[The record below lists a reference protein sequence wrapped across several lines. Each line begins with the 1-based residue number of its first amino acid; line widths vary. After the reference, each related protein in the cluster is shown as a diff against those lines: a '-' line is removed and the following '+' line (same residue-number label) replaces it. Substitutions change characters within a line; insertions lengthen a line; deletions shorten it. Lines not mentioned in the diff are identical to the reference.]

1 MRRAVPVLALVVLL
15 GLALTVAACGEESD
29 GGGGSQATAPAETP
43 VATPAPTTGGEGVV
57 ADGARLYEQHCT
69 GCHGVDGRGSV
80 TIAGEDDA
88 AGVTAAIKNGA
99 EGMPA
104 YGDQLTAGQIE
115 ALSGFVTTQLK

>member
-1 MRRAVPVLALVVLL
+1 MLLV
-15 GLALTVAACGEESD
+15 LALTVAACGEES
-29 GGGGSQATAPAETP
+29 GGSGGSQTSAPSETP
-43 VATPAPTTGGEGVV
+43 VTTPAPTTGGEGVV

-80 TIAGEDDA
+80 TIAGEDDV
-88 AGVTAAIKNGA
+88 AGVTAVIKNGA

-115 ALSGFVTTQLK
+115 TLADFVTTQLK